1 LPRLAKRL
9 SSRRNSPN
17 DLANALE
24 DQGQLDAALAEYRQA
39 ASLNPGFVEAHTN
52 CANVLRKLGRS
63 EEAAA
68 VCEHIIKHL
77 AGFGRILGNILK
89 ELSQPDEAVRAYRR
103 ALALRPDFAEVY
115 TNLGNVLQGEEAF
128 EEAVE
133 VYRQAISL
141 RPDLAEA
148 HANMGATLEGLGRL
162 DEAIDS
168 YNTAVKLNP
177 KLLAIRVWLH
187 HKRRFVCNW
196 EGIETDERELRA
208 LMASAREPVHP
219 FQHGAKRGRG
229 IGRRTRLRG
238 KFRGGAD
245 GAQAGNLCGRPE
257 VQNRIF
263 VG

>member
-1 LPRLAKRL
+1 MRLRTRA
-9 SSRRNSPN
+9 SSTWRSPN
-17 DLANALE
+17 IDRPL
-24 DQGQLDAALAEYRQA
+24 R
-39 ASLNPGFVEAHTN
+39 STPVFEAHTN
-52 CANVLRKLGRS
+52 CANVLRKPGRS

-68 VCEHIIKHL
+68 VCEHIIKH
-77 AGFGRILGNILK
+77 RIKHRPDSAEPYFSLGNILK

-103 ALALRPDFAEVY
+103 VLALRPDFAEVY

-148 HANMGATLEGLGRL
+148 HANMGAVLEGVGRL

-196 EGIETDERELRA
+196 DGI
-208 LMASAREPVHP
+208 
-219 FQHGAKRGRG
+219 
-229 IGRRTRLRG
+229 
-238 KFRGGAD
+238 
-245 GAQAGNLCGRPE
+245 
-257 VQNRIF
+257 
-263 VG
+263 